1 MKIDTLPHSAQP
13 PYAERSNALPNLF
26 LMLSYQLPPE
36 KVPNLKSTGQFE
48 AWVTD
53 IEAHCNSFT
62 IELLTF
68 SYSEA
73 DTSVKHSLQKSWCA
87 VNALLDIVWN
97 YIKKHPELK
106 ADYQPILNAF
116 IQVYDYLDTHFKHL
130 YPAGSKM
137 PDIIIHKN
145 IPVMRS
151 GYQNLMKA
159 HNNNGLLQALL
170 HPVWEVIKHPGK
182 GNNTFHRVTYAFQLL
197 GRVKL
202 WHQAKGTYE
211 QLYNIALCM
220 NTNCPAF
227 LQYLSGMGKNELEL
241 YGDARSKQNFLD
253 SWHARHREALWLC
266 KQSKLQEGYNA
277 EEQHV
282 AVWLTNWLQEQKEF
296 LELAKNQM
304 DEKERLKLAHDLAFL
319 CWHTKIQVKVGF
331 YTSPFVQPVITAL
344 ADIICTENA
353 SIPSFQSLERLI
365 KCTEIPYETK
375 DELAEYYSSSLKE
388 LFKVPEKGVRPKI
401 VKVKAKRTNKPKP
414 KTNAPAK
421 K

>member
-137 PDIIIHKN
+137 PDIIVHKN

-151 GYQNLMKA
+151 GYQTLLKA
-159 HNNNGLLQALL
+159 HNNNGLLKALL

-182 GNNTFHRVTYAFQLL
+182 GNNTFHRVMYAFQLL

-202 WHQAKGTYE
+202 WHQTKGTYE

-227 LQYLSGMGKNELEL
+227 LQYLGGMGKNTLEV

-253 SWHARHREALWLC
+253 SWHAQHREALWLC
-266 KQSKLQEGYNA
+266 KQTKLQEGYNT

-282 AVWLTNWLQEQKEF
+282 AVWLTNWLQEQKEYVQ
-296 LELAKNQM
+296 LADEEM
-304 DEKERLKLAHDLAFL
+304 DEKERLELAHDLAFL
-319 CWHTKIQVKVGF
+319 CWHTKVSAEMGF
-331 YTSPFVQPVITAL
+331 YKSKMVRPIIRVLVNFISTKNAPV
-344 ADIICTENA
+344 
-353 SIPSFQSLERLI
+353 PSFQSLVTMI
-365 KCTEIPYETK
+365 KGDEIPWQTK
-375 DELAEYYSSSLKE
+375 DELADYFARCINHV
-388 LFKVPEKGVRPKI
+388 FKMPEKGIRPIKS
-401 VKVKAKRTNKPKP
+401 KPKTKPAHAAKAKRK
-414 KTNAPAK
+414 
-421 K
+421 